1 MKMELKGEQMR
12 QIRVEAKGISLE
24 RTLLC
29 GQAFRWRKHR
39 DGFLGVVGSNP
50 LFISQSDDTLELSCD
65 ETQVDF
71 WYRYFALDRD
81 YSQLEALL
89 LSDCAT
95 APCLDY
101 SRGIR
106 ILRQEPFE
114 ALVSFILSAN
124 NNFSRICG
132 IVENICRAFGE
143 SIEFEDGKLYTFPLP
158 QILSEATAQDL
169 VRLGAGYRAPYIVQ
183 TAKRIAE
190 GYDLHTLKQLPFEQ
204 VKKELL
210 SFSGVGPKVA
220 ECIMLFS
227 LGFDEAFPVDV
238 WVNRVVEYLY
248 PGEDGHKAAKYAA
261 ERFDTWAGAAQQYLF
276 HYARQVGLGKKNGK
290 LKERNAL

>member
-1 MKMELKGEQMR
+1 MR
-12 QIRVEAKGISLE
+12 LIEVEAKGISLE

-29 GQAFRWRKHR
+29 GQAFRWRKHQ
-39 DGFLGVVGSNP
+39 DGYLGAAGSNP
-50 LFISQSDDTLELSCD
+50 LFIKECGESLLLSCD
-65 ETQVDF
+65 ETQIAF
-71 WYRYFALDRD
+71 WSDYLALDRD

-89 LSDCAT
+89 LNDCAT

-114 ALVSFILSAN
+114 TLISFILSAN
-124 NNFSRICG
+124 NNFARICG
-132 IVENICRAFGE
+132 IVENICSAFGE
-143 SIEFEDGKLYTFPLP
+143 PIDFEYGTQHAFPSP
-158 QILSEATAQDL
+158 EILSSVTASEL
-169 VRLGAGYRAPYIVQ
+169 VNLGAGYRAPYIVQ
-183 TAKRIAE
+183 SAKRIAE
-190 GYDLHTLKQLPFEQ
+190 GYDLQALKQLPFEQ
-204 VKKELL
+204 AKKELL
-210 SFSGVGPKVA
+210 CFSGVGPKVA

-248 PGEDGHKAAKYAA
+248 PDEDGQKAAKRAA

-276 HYARQVGLGKKNGK
+276 HYARQVGLGKSAKPPRKGS
-290 LKERNAL
+290 